1 VVAGYLSTL
10 GLGLWF
16 NGRLPLFRIIQRK
29 WLRIGSYF
37 LVNTL
42 TFGGIDMYFSGVE
55 KDIERAYQNN
65 KQKLLEYQITGDIRR
80 VL

>member
-1 VVAGYLSTL
+1 MVVGYLGTL

-16 NGRLPLFRIIQRK
+16 NSRLPLFKLMQRK

-37 LVNTL
+37 VVNTL

-55 KDIERAYQNN
+55 KDIERVY
-65 KQKLLEYQITGDIRR
+65 
-80 VL
+80 